1 MEKKKLFI
9 IILIIQKR
17 FEAKRVVRCG
27 AGIITI
33 GGLLVA
39 VVLGKFIVSAIKGTK
54 VNDPENGRAEA
65 EKFANKMEDFLN
77 KTGIIDDD
85 KDGKI

>member
-1 MEKKKLFI
+1 M
-9 IILIIQKR
+9 
-17 FEAKRVVRCG
+17 
-27 AGIITI
+27 
-33 GGLLVA
+33 
-39 VVLGKFIVSAIKGTK
+39 VLGKFIVSAIKGTK

-85 KDGKI
+85 KNGKI

>member
-1 MEKKKLFI
+1 M
-9 IILIIQKR
+9 
-17 FEAKRVVRCG
+17 
-27 AGIITI
+27 
-33 GGLLVA
+33 
-39 VVLGKFIVSAIKGTK
+39 VLGKFIVSAIKGTK
-54 VNDPENGRAEA
+54 VNDPERGRAET